1 MAQIED
7 FPVEPAGPRL
17 RAGITRLS
25 MITGTLA
32 GALVGA
38 ACSSA
43 AVSPLGAATGTTS
56 QSGSSGTVAMSDVE
70 ILNFA
75 LNLEYLEAEFYSV
88 STTGKTL
95 EQNGCQVSGTGTAG
109 GTTGGAQV
117 TFTDSTTQAI
127 AREIYA
133 DEVEHVN
140 LLRSV
145 LGSQAI
151 AKPAINLNG
160 LGAETGSMSQFLMLS
175 RAFEDTGV
183 SAYGGAAP
191 DIVSKTVLQTAAQI
205 LAVEAYHASAVRLLI
220 AQMHIPT
227 TAIDSMDVLPPP
239 SGTQYFTDHNGLAVV
254 RTPQQVAAIVKPF
267 FPNGINGPLP

>member
-1 MAQIED
+1 M
-7 FPVEPAGPRL
+7 
-17 RAGITRLS
+17 
-25 MITGTLA
+25 
-32 GALVGA
+32 
-38 ACSSA
+38 
-43 AVSPLGAATGTTS
+43 SPLAASSGRAATGSAAIT
-56 QSGSSGTVAMSDVE
+56 ASDVE

-95 EQNGCQVSGTGTAG
+95 EENGCGVTGTGTEG
-109 GTTGGAQV
+109 GTTGGAKV
-117 TFTDSTTQAI
+117 TFTDSTTSAI
-127 AREIYA
+127 AQQIYTDEIG
-133 DEVEHVN
+133 HVN

-160 LGAETGSMSQFLMLS
+160 LGMTTGSMSQFLQLS

-191 DIVSKTVLQTAAQI
+191 DIVSTTVLQTAAQI

-220 AQMHIPT
+220 AQMGIST
-227 TAIDSMDVLPPP
+227 QAVDSLDVLPPP
-239 SGTQYFTDHNGLAVV
+239 SGTQYFFERNALAVI
-254 RTPQQVAAIVKPF
+254 RTPQQVATIVAPF